1 MFFFPGEAL
10 FMENSLPTGLR
21 GPAVRFWLEVAWGS
35 LSPAGVSPAVLP
47 SADAI
52 SMLVGPKT
60 HTPTAGAVSSMEP
73 RACGLETSLASWRV
87 SHAHFSESE
96 VDGLMVPMTIQSALR
111 AILALSASSLGLSA
125 SVVVLSLP
133 SSLALF
139 ATELL
144 VPHIQTPSVVLDTPL
159 IVEVRLSGLGA
170 VAQVEVST
178 WLNVPAATVP
188 VVPGVCLPLAEAVL
202 LLAPGVRAT
211 LCHPVLCPSV
221 VRVVPGVQLLAAGD
235 AVPAA
240 AGVTLGLVL

>member
-1 MFFFPGEAL
+1 
-10 FMENSLPTGLR
+10 MENSLPTGLR

-35 LSPAGVSPAVLP
+35 LSPAGVSPAVLS

-60 HTPTAGAVSSMEP
+60 HTPTAGVVSSVEP
-73 RACGLETSLASWRV
+73 RACGLETSLASWGV
-87 SHAHFSESE
+87 SHAHFSERE
-96 VDGLMVPMTIQSALR
+96 VDGLMVPVTIRSASR
-111 AILALSASSLGLSA
+111 AVLALSTSSLGLSA
-125 SVVVLSLP
+125 SVVVSLP
-133 SSLALF
+133 PSLALF

-144 VPHIQTPSVVLDTPL
+144 VPHIQTPSVELDTPL
-159 IVEVRLSGLGA
+159 IVEVRLSGLGT

-211 LCHPVLCPSV
+211 LSHPVLCPAV
-221 VRVVPGVQLLAAGD
+221 V
-235 AVPAA
+235 
-240 AGVTLGLVL
+240 

>member
-1 MFFFPGEAL
+1 MWSPNGAEGLGDYL
-10 FMENSLPTGLR
+10 FMEDSLPTGFR

-60 HTPTAGAVSSMEP
+60 HTPTAGVVSSMEP
-73 RACGLETSLASWRV
+73 RACGLDTSLASWRV
-87 SHAHFSESE
+87 SHTRFPESE
-96 VDGLMVPMTIQSALR
+96 VDGLMVPMTIQSASR

-125 SVVVLSLP
+125 SVVVGSLP
-133 SSLALF
+133 SSLVLF
-139 ATELL
+139 ATELS
-144 VPHIQTPSVVLDTPL
+144 VPRIQAPSVVLDTPL
-159 IVEVRLSGLGA
+159 IVEVRLSGLGT
-170 VAQVEVST
+170 VVQVEVST

-211 LCHPVLCPSV
+211 LSHPVLCPS
-221 VRVVPGVQLLAAGD
+221 
-235 AVPAA
+235 AV
-240 AGVTLGLVL
+240 